1 MDKLTQSLPP
11 ATADHVAAVALFG
24 TPKSA
29 LADSLSMGPLTIGPL
44 FVPKTIDLCVPDD
57 PICSDGTNI
66 FAQMLY
72 APAGLT
78 DQAATF
84 VASRVQ

>member
-1 MDKLTQSLPP
+1 
-11 ATADHVAAVALFG
+11 
-24 TPKSA
+24 
-29 LADSLSMGPLTIGPL
+29 MGPLTIGPL

-66 FAQMLY
+66 FAHMLY